1 MIESYQF
8 RVPYPGFLRVFPET
22 TRVTTAIMLKMDDK
36 LYLVDAIMIFDYF
49 EAQNSPLS
57 ISFSF
62 FSSSALHVIDN

>member
-1 MIESYQF
+1 M
-8 RVPYPGFLRVFPET
+8 P
-22 TRVTTAIMLKMDDK
+22 KMDDK
-36 LYLVDAIMIFDYF
+36 LYLVDAIMIFHYL